1 MKKLKYFFASA
12 IVLVAVAISTIVFA
26 EYKEQKGDLRVGNT
40 ISNKNVSV
48 NAGSSNL
55 INDGDVKVVKTVSKT
70 DAEGVY
76 NVKFDISAKEK
87 ENTNTTP
94 IYAVVVFDNSGSMIC
109 DSAKRSY
116 AKTSASGHYSR
127 PYTASLGDEK
137 TIYCSNA
144 YDSSVV
150 LNDKWESAV
159 KGTKSFT
166 NEILSIDS
174 SKISYVTFADYAS
187 NATQWYKN
195 GDNIPKSVYGH
206 PIGGTNLS
214 DAINKAYN
222 KLSEKTI
229 PTKAKKIIIV
239 ISDGEPDYVN
249 AAYNSANKAK
259 KAGIKIY
266 SIGYAVDKDSTAANV
281 LKNVSSN
288 SANDTTNY
296 SFLAGQDN
304 VSNIFK
310 KLAADI
316 TTVYAKDAT
325 LTDTIGGNFKF
336 TSSNDN
342 VKVDGQNVSFSIDK
356 LTTEPQSFSFNI
368 TIDDENITE
377 DGWYPT
383 NDGFNLTYTDVYGN
397 SQKITSPEDP
407 EVYWVAKRYDYKIE
421 YYYDRQ
427 IDDTLTKTGK
437 DVKGKE
443 ITVSEESIK
452 NNTKEGYSFVNTD
465 PSTGKIVISSTE
477 KNVIRVYYERNS
489 YDYEVHYFFNG
500 NEDESLIDRKSA
512 KYNDVINTYTDKV
525 KTGYKLDRVET
536 LPLTIKTKGNVIN
549 VYYVTDE
556 TQTKELSYTVEYYKD
571 GNKVANDTQVVKKT
585 KQVLESDTL
594 TVKKGEINVTNKYV
608 GYKFEKTNPETIP
621 NSINDKGVIKVYYVK
636 DMFEYTINYYYN
648 GKIDN
653 SKTESSKAKY
663 ETLINTYPDKK
674 EVGYKLEKTENL
686 PLTVTEDKTKNV
698 IKVYYVTDEAQTK
711 ELSYTVEY
719 YKDGNKVANDTQV
732 VKETKQVLESDTLT
746 VKNSEINV
754 TDKYVGYSF
763 VKTEPSTIPNSI
775 NDKGVIRVYYERN
788 SYDYEVHYFFNGNE
802 DESLIERK
810 SAKYND
816 VINTYT
822 DKVKTGY
829 KFEKTENL
837 PLTVTEDKTKNV
849 INVYYVTDENQTK
862 ELSYTVEYYK
872 DGNKVANDT
881 QVVKQTKQV
890 LESDTLT
897 VEKGEINVTNK
908 YVGYKFE
915 KTNPETI
922 PNFIED
928 KGVIKVY
935 YVTDENQTKELSYT
949 VEYYKD
955 GEKVTNDTQV
965 VKETKQ
971 VLESDTLTVKKVE
984 INVTNKYVGYKFE
997 KTNPETIPNSINDKG
1012 VIKVYYVKDMF
1023 EYTIN
1028 YYYNGKIDNSKTE
1041 RSNAKYET
1049 VINTYPDKKE
1059 VGYKLEK
1066 TENLPLTVTE
1076 DKTKNVIKVYYVTDN
1091 TQTKNLSYTVEYYK
1105 DGKKVEND
1113 TQVVKETKQVLESDT
1128 LTVKKGEIN
1137 VTNKY
1142 VGYKFEKTN
1151 PETIPNSIEDKGI
1164 IKVYYVFDESQTKEL
1179 SYTVEYYKNGKK
1191 VENDTQVETVTVH
1204 VLEPNT
1210 LKVNQDKIN
1219 TENKYVGYKLEKTN
1233 PETIPSEINNG
1244 GIIKVYYILDD
1255 GQTKTLTYT
1264 VNYYK
1269 DGNLVKE
1276 DTETIYETKQVLESD
1291 TLTVKSEE
1299 INIKDK
1305 YVGYKFV
1312 KTNPELI
1319 PEIIE
1324 NKGVI
1329 DVYYEK
1335 DTFTYE
1341 VRYYFNRELDES
1353 LTEKKEAL
1361 YGDKIT
1367 SYTDKVKEDY
1377 TLETVENL
1385 PLVISEDESKNIINV
1400 YYKID
1405 GQGVIEPIEPP
1416 HTSTNNSIY
1425 ALILLVNALG
1435 ASVLLK
1441 KREN

>member
-55 INDGDVKVVKTVSKT
+55 SNDGDVKVVKTVSKT

-109 DSAKRSY
+109 DSAKGSY
-116 AKTSASGHYSR
+116 AYSKADAEKMTRNYNYNYNKRENLDYYFEEYKSA
-127 PYTASLGDEK
+127 LGDN
-137 TIYCSNA
+137 TSVYCTKYTEEPYGFFNTKLVKIEG
-144 YDSSVV
+144 DVV
-150 LNDKWESAV
+150 LNNKWESAV
-159 KGTKSFT
+159 NGAKAFT
-166 NEILSIDS
+166 SEILSIDS
-174 SKISYVTFADYAS
+174 SKISYVPFASSAQTASKWYA
-187 NATQWYKN
+187 N
-195 GDNIPKSVYGH
+195 GDTIPSSVYSH
-206 PIGGTNLS
+206 PVGATNLS

-222 KLSEKTI
+222 KLSERTI
-229 PTKAKKIIIV
+229 PTNAKKIIIV
-239 ISDGEPDYVN
+239 ISDGEPTEPGNYPIQSAKD
-249 AAYNSANKAK
+249 SANEAK

-266 SIGYAVDKDSTAANV
+266 SIGYAVAKDSTAANV
-281 LKNVSSN
+281 LKDVSSN

-304 VSNIFK
+304 VSDIFK
-310 KLAADI
+310 KLATDI

-342 VKVDGQNVSFSIDK
+342 VKVNGQNVSFSIDK
-356 LTTEPQSFSFNI
+356 LTRQTQSFSFNI

-421 YYYDRQ
+421 YYYDGQ

-443 ITVSEESIK
+443 ITVSEESIN

-465 PSTGKIVISSTE
+465 PSTRKIVISSSE
-477 KNVIRVYYERNS
+477 ENVIRVYYERNS
-489 YDYEVHYFFNG
+489 YDYEVHYFFNS
-500 NEDESLIDRKSA
+500 NEDESLIERKSA
-512 KYNDVINTYTDKV
+512 KFNDVISTYTDKV
-525 KTGYKLDRVET
+525 KTGYKLDRVEN

-571 GNKVANDTQVVKKT
+571 GNLVKEDT
-585 KQVLESDTL
+585 
-594 TVKKGEINVTNKYV
+594 
-608 GYKFEKTNPETIP
+608 ETI
-621 NSINDKGVIKVYYVK
+621 Y
-636 DMFEYTINYYYN
+636 
-648 GKIDN
+648 
-653 SKTESSKAKY
+653 
-663 ETLINTYPDKK
+663 
-674 EVGYKLEKTENL
+674 
-686 PLTVTEDKTKNV
+686 
-698 IKVYYVTDEAQTK
+698 
-711 ELSYTVEY
+711 
-719 YKDGNKVANDTQV
+719 
-732 VKETKQVLESDTLT
+732 ETKQVLESDTLT
-746 VKNSEINV
+746 VKSEKINV
-754 TDKYVGYSF
+754 TD
-763 VKTEPSTIPNSI
+763 
-775 NDKGVIRVYYERN
+775 
-788 SYDYEVHYFFNGNE
+788 
-802 DESLIERK
+802 
-810 SAKYND
+810 
-816 VINTYT
+816 
-822 DKVKTGY
+822 
-829 KFEKTENL
+829 
-837 PLTVTEDKTKNV
+837 
-849 INVYYVTDENQTK
+849 
-862 ELSYTVEYYK
+862 
-872 DGNKVANDT
+872 
-881 QVVKQTKQV
+881 
-890 LESDTLT
+890 
-897 VEKGEINVTNK
+897 
-908 YVGYKFE
+908 
-915 KTNPETI
+915 
-922 PNFIED
+922 
-928 KGVIKVY
+928 
-935 YVTDENQTKELSYT
+935 
-949 VEYYKD
+949 
-955 GEKVTNDTQV
+955 
-965 VKETKQ
+965 
-971 VLESDTLTVKKVE
+971 
-984 INVTNKYVGYKFE
+984 
-997 KTNPETIPNSINDKG
+997 
-1012 VIKVYYVKDMF
+1012 
-1023 EYTIN
+1023 
-1028 YYYNGKIDNSKTE
+1028 
-1041 RSNAKYET
+1041 
-1049 VINTYPDKKE
+1049 
-1059 VGYKLEK
+1059 
-1066 TENLPLTVTE
+1066 
-1076 DKTKNVIKVYYVTDN
+1076 
-1091 TQTKNLSYTVEYYK
+1091 
-1105 DGKKVEND
+1105 
-1113 TQVVKETKQVLESDT
+1113 
-1128 LTVKKGEIN
+1128 
-1137 VTNKY
+1137 KY

-1151 PETIPNSIEDKGI
+1151 PETIPNSIEDKGV

-1191 VENDTQVETVTVH
+1191 VENDTQVEVATVH

-1210 LKVNQDKIN
+1210 LQVNQDKIN

-1319 PEIIE
+1319 PEVIE

-1353 LTEKKEAL
+1353 LTEKSVAL

-1416 HTSTNNSIY
+1416 HTSANNSIY

>member
-26 EYKEQKGDLRVGNT
+26 EYKEQKGDIRFGNN
-40 ISNKNVSV
+40 ISNNSITVTE
-48 NAGSSNL
+48 GNL
-55 INDGDVKVVKTVSKT
+55 VEQGDIQINKTVSKIDDNGNYKVT
-70 DAEGVY
+70 FE
-76 NVKFDISAKEK
+76 VKGKDVETHTSNKK
-87 ENTNTTP
+87 DV
-94 IYAVVVFDNSGSMIC
+94 YAVVVLDKSNSMCNSYNC
-109 DSAKRSY
+109 SRDEKWTSAVNG
-116 AKTSASGHYSR
+116 AKTFAKTLHEKI
-127 PYTASLGDEK
+127 PTANIAL
-137 TIYCSNA
+137 
-144 YDSSVV
+144 
-150 LNDKWESAV
+150 
-159 KGTKSFT
+159 
-166 NEILSIDS
+166 
-174 SKISYVTFADYAS
+174 VTFADKDGFLGIFDNAYNDAEVLRNFDNKDFS
-187 NATQWYKN
+187 NVNFGTPN
-195 GDNIPKSVYGH
+195 
-206 PIGGTNLS
+206 GGTNLYAGLYEANELLTAS
-214 DAINKAYN
+214 NVKKDAIKYVV
-222 KLSEKTI
+222 
-229 PTKAKKIIIV
+229 V
-239 ISDGEPDYVN
+239 ISDGEPTLYYDDNGYTKGPGSHMDATTERKTKEMAKTVQK
-249 AAYNSANKAK
+249 SAEVFA
-259 KAGIKIY
+259 
-266 SIGYAVDKDSTAANV
+266 IGYDYNGTILSEVASGADHVYLSDPTTIVTKFTDIATIMGKANAGTDAVLT
-281 LKNVSSN
+281 
-288 SANDTTNY
+288 
-296 SFLAGQDN
+296 DN
-304 VSNIFK
+304 IGAKFVMTDAQGNKYTSEKF
-310 KLAADI
+310 DI
-316 TTVYAKDAT
+316 TEAGKT
-325 LTDTIGGNFKF
+325 
-336 TSSNDN
+336 
-342 VKVDGQNVSFSIDK
+342 
-356 LTTEPQSFSFNI
+356 FSFNI
-368 TIDDENITE
+368 KINEEDITE
-377 DGWYPT
+377 DGWYST
-383 NDGFNLTYTDVYGN
+383 NADFELTYTDPNGTTKTIKSTKN
-397 SQKITSPEDP
+397 P

-421 YYYDRQ
+421 YYYDGQ
-427 IDDTLTKTGK
+427 IDNTLTETGK

-452 NNTKEGYSFVNTD
+452 NNTKEGYSLTSVNPT
-465 PSTGKIVISSTE
+465 TRKIVISSSE
-477 KNVIRVYYERNS
+477 ENVIRVYYERNS

-500 NEDESLIDRKSA
+500 NEDESLIERKSA

-525 KTGYKLDRVET
+525 KTGYKLYRVEN

-549 VYYVTDE
+549 VYYVIDE

-571 GNKVANDTQVVKKT
+571 GKKVANDTQVVKET

-594 TVKKGEINVTNKYV
+594 TVKKSEINVTNKYV

-653 SKTESSKAKY
+653 SKIESSKAKY
-663 ETLINTYPDKK
+663 ETVISTYPDKK

-686 PLTVTEDKTKNV
+686 PLTV
-698 IKVYYVTDEAQTK
+698 
-711 ELSYTVEY
+711 S
-719 YKDGNKVANDTQV
+719 
-732 VKETKQVLESDTLT
+732 
-746 VKNSEINV
+746 
-754 TDKYVGYSF
+754 
-763 VKTEPSTIPNSI
+763 
-775 NDKGVIRVYYERN
+775 
-788 SYDYEVHYFFNGNE
+788 
-802 DESLIERK
+802 
-810 SAKYND
+810 
-816 VINTYT
+816 
-822 DKVKTGY
+822 
-829 KFEKTENL
+829 
-837 PLTVTEDKTKNV
+837 EDKTKNV

-872 DGNKVANDT
+872 DGKKVANDT
-881 QVVKQTKQV
+881 QVVKETKQV

-897 VEKGEINVTNK
+897 VKKSEINVTDKYVGYSFVKTEPSTIPNSINDKGIIRVYYERNSYDYEVHYFFNGNEDESLIETKSAKYNDVINTYTDKVKTGYKLQKTENLPLTIGVENNVINVYYVTDNTQTKELSYTVEYYKDGKKVANDTQVVKETKQVLESDTLTVKKSEINVTNK

-922 PNFIED
+922 PN
-928 KGVIKVY
+928 Y
-935 YVTDENQTKELSYT
+935 
-949 VEYYKD
+949 
-955 GEKVTNDTQV
+955 
-965 VKETKQ
+965 
-971 VLESDTLTVKKVE
+971 
-984 INVTNKYVGYKFE
+984 
-997 KTNPETIPNSINDKG
+997 INDKG
-1012 VIKVYYVKDMF
+1012 V
-1023 EYTIN
+1023 
-1028 YYYNGKIDNSKTE
+1028 
-1041 RSNAKYET
+1041 
-1049 VINTYPDKKE
+1049 
-1059 VGYKLEK
+1059 
-1066 TENLPLTVTE
+1066 
-1076 DKTKNVIKVYYVTDN
+1076 
-1091 TQTKNLSYTVEYYK
+1091 
-1105 DGKKVEND
+1105 
-1113 TQVVKETKQVLESDT
+1113 
-1128 LTVKKGEIN
+1128 
-1137 VTNKY
+1137 
-1142 VGYKFEKTN
+1142 
-1151 PETIPNSIEDKGI
+1151 

-1191 VENDTQVETVTVH
+1191 VENDTQVEVATVH

-1210 LKVNQDKIN
+1210 LQVNQDKIN

-1291 TLTVKSEE
+1291 TLTVKAEE

-1319 PEIIE
+1319 PEVIE

-1341 VRYYFNRELDES
+1341 VRYYFNRQLDES
-1353 LTEKKEAL
+1353 LTEKSVAL

-1416 HTSTNNSIY
+1416 HTSANNSIY